1 MALEGANIIGQAQVY
16 NQTQN
21 AVNQYARTLQQQQL
35 QRERESKALSDELS
49 KVKVDGIRQPDIPE
63 FTTKY
68 QEAKDIFAKRIAT
81 RDNAER
87 IKLDLDLKTKML
99 ELNLIA
105 EDSKELAR
113 GIRQINNILIDP
125 TKRDGFTDDAV
136 TRIQKSNGLSRND
149 PNFIRDFTTLE
160 QQVDLSAIM
169 KELDNRDKNIIGQA
183 QWVQSSEAGTQGNRK
198 GVNVFDMRQAD
209 PKQQAIEYASFF
221 DTSPKFRNA
230 IRKMYPQFSKL
241 PNDELKAMAIPEL
254 VSQRP
259 KVEYGKPNFKED
271 RDDRALNIAERRE
284 NRLASGEGGGGS
296 PVPQNIPVPYADGTA
311 SVDAN
316 GYIGISIPD
325 KNFVGSPAIDME
337 TGETIK
343 ALESSDKYS
352 IVGVGNFPIISS
364 KKFTFNG
371 KNLHNTLSQPSFQE
385 KNPSAITHKPFLHV
399 RKTKPLKSGGTKTF
413 DYLIPYDK
421 MAMNIKNTKA
431 VSDALGNFVPANG
444 QANATQSKPTSGAM
458 SDSDYQKFLKANGL

>member
-35 QRERESKALSDELS
+35 QRDRESKALSDELS

-87 IKLDLDLKTKML
+87 IRLDLDLKTKML
-99 ELNLIA
+99 ELNQIA
-105 EDSKELAR
+105 EDSKGLAR
-113 GIRQINNILIDP
+113 GESQINNILIDP
-125 TKRDGFTDDAV
+125 NKRDGFTEDAV
-136 TRIQKSNGLSRND
+136 TRVQKSRGLSRND

-169 KELDNRDKNIIGQA
+169 KELDKRDKNIIGQA

-230 IRKMYPQFSKL
+230 VRKMYPQFSEL
-241 PNDELKAMAIPEL
+241 PNAELKAMAIPEL
-254 VSQRP
+254 VNQRP
-259 KVEYGKPNFKED
+259 KVEYGKPNFEED
-271 RDDRALNIAERRE
+271 RDDRAYNLSLRRE
-284 NRLASGEGGGGS
+284 NRLASGEG
-296 PVPQNIPVPYADGTA
+296 D
-311 SVDAN
+311 
-316 GYIGISIPD
+316 
-325 KNFVGSPAIDME
+325 
-337 TGETIK
+337 
-343 ALESSDKYS
+343 
-352 IVGVGNFPIISS
+352 
-364 KKFTFNG
+364 
-371 KNLHNTLSQPSFQE
+371 
-385 KNPSAITHKPFLHV
+385 
-399 RKTKPLKSGGTKTF
+399 GGTNPNDFTVQRVELVTQPIYNDNGEEMPNTRKLAVVLDKSVVPKSTAF
-413 DYLIPYDK
+413 PSTYIKSAYNVDKGTNQPLDARQDLKLAKIGWTKVKGGQYELRAVVVDKDNATYLISENEIPIDVRNTKNYK
-421 MAMNIKNTKA
+421 VARQALGSAPSTPATQVKPTNTKA
-431 VSDALGNFVPANG
+431 
-444 QANATQSKPTSGAM
+444 TSHKTKGGIPFTV
-458 SDSDYQKFLKANGL
+458 Q